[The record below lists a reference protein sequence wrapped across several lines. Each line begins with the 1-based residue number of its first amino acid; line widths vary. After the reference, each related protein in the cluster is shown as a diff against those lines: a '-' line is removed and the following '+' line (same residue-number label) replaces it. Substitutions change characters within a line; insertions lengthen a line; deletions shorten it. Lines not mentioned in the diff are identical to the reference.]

1 MAKPKRVAI
10 IGAGPSGLVTAK
22 TLLRNFPPGTFSAVI
37 FEKKLR
43 IGGLWA
49 VDYPSTPCLSWPTP
63 HFSHDPELHCR
74 EQDQGRA
81 MVDPWMRTNLSRF
94 SVAFSDLAWE
104 TALGDAVP
112 VFPYAWEVRKY
123 LEKYAETYIPKECFN
138 LGKRVLS
145 VARRGTEIR
154 AKDWAGWEV
163 SWVDDC
169 RCGETPVRNLDAP
182 RVRKEVFDFLVVT
195 SGHFGSPSVPLI
207 PGLEDISSVH
217 SSELQSPDDIDRLL
231 EKSPKSGKLVVI
243 GGSMSGVE
251 AATSLALHLSSLSF
265 RPGSSAQEHN
275 YEVWH
280 VGPGP
285 YWVLPTYLPH
295 HYAKDTQGNTMP
307 FVPLDLSLYDIA
319 RRPLGMTGVAF
330 GPTSHAQIRKRNQFF
345 RNMLGEEYS
354 KVGSFHLRDNQGRE
368 CQRSPWVG
376 IADHYAEFARSG
388 AIKTL
393 AGRASSFTNESGLET
408 MNVDTSA
415 GMVRLTEIAAVVM
428 ATGFE
433 PSESL
438 SFLPD
443 DVLSTLEYSKDDHFL
458 PLVLD
463 SMSSAHSEIP
473 DLGFV
478 GFYRGAF
485 WGPAELQAQS
495 LAQTWAAADLENE
508 ISASLS
514 EEEKRSREGERQQ
527 VRDFR
532 NVRPTSLRGQFPL
545 GDYVGLMESFAR
557 RLHRPRLPL
566 GISSDT
572 NIQTTGPVV
581 PARYAPIAH
590 DTLLGYPTLKE
601 VEITMKAL
609 KSTLLP
615 EPGQASVSTTA
626 AIFRA
631 LHGNWGFERIVSRAG
646 GEEIKSCGRTTF
658 YPRYPSSPMYEA
670 EYLCKEDANDG
681 SAKKTAISVYRHR
694 NTSRFP
700 GQAGISVWSVDGE
713 SCPNSA
719 AELALE
725 LQVGPVGK
733 VMDSG
738 EILVRAVATCES
750 AAKQHMYEFYFDRV
764 AINNWCHRVVW
775 SSKSRDRRQTT
786 WYSRPNVV

>member
-1 MAKPKRVAI
+1 M
-10 IGAGPSGLVTAK
+10 
-22 TLLRNFPPGTFSAVI
+22 
-37 FEKKLR
+37 
-43 IGGLWA
+43 
-49 VDYPSTPCLSWPTP
+49 
-63 HFSHDPELHCR
+63 
-74 EQDQGRA
+74 
-81 MVDPWMRTNLSRF
+81 
-94 SVAFSDLAWE
+94 
-104 TALGDAVP
+104 
-112 VFPYAWEVRKY
+112 
-123 LEKYAETYIPKECFN
+123 
-138 LGKRVLS
+138 
-145 VARRGTEIR
+145 
-154 AKDWAGWEV
+154 
-163 SWVDDC
+163 
-169 RCGETPVRNLDAP
+169 
-182 RVRKEVFDFLVVT
+182 FDFLVVA
-195 SGHFGSPSVPLI
+195 SGHFGSPSIPLI

-217 SSELQSPDDIDRLL
+217 SSELQSPNDIDRLL
-231 EKSPKSGKLVVI
+231 EKSPKSGKLVVV

-295 HYAKDTQGNTMP
+295 NYAKDTQENTMP

-330 GPTSHAQIRKRNQFF
+330 GPTSQDQNRKRNQFF
-345 RNMLGEEYS
+345 RDMLGEEYS
-354 KVGSFHLRDNQGRE
+354 KVGSFHLGDNQGRE
-368 CQRSPWVG
+368 SQRSPWVG
-376 IADHYAEFARSG
+376 IADHYAEFVRSG
-388 AIKTL
+388 TIKTL

-408 MNVDTSA
+408 MNIDTSA

-495 LAQTWAAADLENE
+495 LAQTWAVADLENGV
-508 ISASLS
+508 SSSLS
-514 EEEKRSREGERQQ
+514 EEEKRSREGERQR

-532 NVRPTSLRGQFPL
+532 DVRPTSLRGQFPL

-566 GISSDT
+566 GISPDA
-572 NIQTTGPVV
+572 NIRTTGPVV
-581 PARYAPIAH
+581 PARYALIDH
-590 DTLLGYPTLKE
+590 GTLEYPTLKE

-615 EPGQASVSTTA
+615 DPCQASVTTTA

-631 LHGNWGFERIVSRAG
+631 LHGNWGFERIVSHAG
-646 GEEIKSCGRTTF
+646 GEEINSCGKTTF

-681 SAKKTAISVYRHR
+681 SAVKTTISVYRHL
-694 NTSRFP
+694 NTFRFP
-700 GQAGISVWSVDGE
+700 GQAGISVWFVDGK

-719 AELALE
+719 TELALK
-725 LQVGPVGK
+725 LQVEPVGK
-733 VMDSG
+733 VTDSG

-750 AAKQHMYEFYFDRV
+750 AARQHTYEFYFDGV
-764 AINNWCHRVVW
+764 AISNWCHRVVW
-775 SSKSRDRRQTT
+775 SPKSRDRRQTT
-786 WYSRPNVV
+786 WYSRPNDV

>member
-1 MAKPKRVAI
+1 
-10 IGAGPSGLVTAK
+10 
-22 TLLRNFPPGTFSAVI
+22 
-37 FEKKLR
+37 
-43 IGGLWA
+43 
-49 VDYPSTPCLSWPTP
+49 
-63 HFSHDPELHCR
+63 
-74 EQDQGRA
+74 

-112 VFPYAWEVRKY
+112 LFPYAWEVRKY

-138 LGKRVLS
+138 LGKRVLN
-145 VARRGTEIR
+145 VVRRGTGIR

-169 RCGETPVRNLDAP
+169 RCVEDPVRHLEAP
-182 RVRKEVFDFLVVT
+182 KVRKEGFDFLVVA
-195 SGHFGSPSVPLI
+195 SGHFGSPRIPLI
-207 PGLEDISSVH
+207 PGLEDIYSVH
-217 SSELQSPDDIDRLL
+217 SSELQSPGDIDRLL

-265 RPGSSAQEHN
+265 RPGSSTQEHN

-295 HYAKDTQGNTMP
+295 QYIKDTKGNTIP
-307 FVPLDLSLYDIA
+307 FVPLDLLLYDIA
-319 RRPLGMTGVAF
+319 HRPYGTAGVTF
-330 GPTSHAQIRKRNQFF
+330 GPASQDQIRKRNQFF
-345 RNMLGEEYS
+345 RDILGEEYS
-354 KVGSFHLRDNQGRE
+354 KVGSVHLGDNQGGE
-368 CQRSPWVG
+368 SQRPPWVG
-376 IADHYAEFARSG
+376 IADHYAEFVRAG

-393 AGRASSFTNESGLET
+393 AGRASSVTNEPGLGT

-415 GMVRLTEIAAVVM
+415 GMARLTEIAAVVM

-463 SMSSAHSEIP
+463 SMSSAHGEIP

-495 LAQTWAAADLENE
+495 LAQTWAAADLENG

-514 EEEKRSREGERQQ
+514 EEEERSRESERQR

-557 RLHRPRLPL
+557 RLRRLRLPL
-566 GISSDT
+566 RINSGT
-572 NIQTTGPVV
+572 NAQPAGPVV
-581 PARYAPIAH
+581 PARYAPV
-590 DTLLGYPTLKE
+590 DRGTLLEYSTLKE
-601 VEITMKAL
+601 VEITMEAL
-609 KSTLLP
+609 NSTLLP
-615 EPGQASVSTTA
+615 EPDQASVGTTA

-631 LHGNWGFERIVSRAG
+631 LHGSWVFERIVSCAG
-646 GEEIKSCGRTTF
+646 GEENKSCGSTTF
-658 YPRYPSSPMYEA
+658 YPRYPSSSMYEA

-681 SAKKTAISVYRHR
+681 SVVKTATSVYRHL

-700 GQAGISVWSVDGE
+700 GQAGISVWFVDGKT
-713 SCPNSA
+713 CPNSA
-719 AELALE
+719 TELALE
-725 LQVGPVGK
+725 LQVGPLGK
-733 VMDSG
+733 VMYSG

-750 AAKQHMYEFYFDRV
+750 DAEQHTYEFYLDHV
-764 AINNWCHRVVW
+764 AINNWCHQVVW
-775 SSKSRDRRQTT
+775 SSKSKACQQTT
-786 WYSRPNVV
+786 WYSRQNDV